1 MNRLNQSCLRW
12 IARWALAL
20 VLAAPAS
27 GCGLMMR
34 GHQAD
39 GLHYGPRPF
48 KQLRA
53 LRREQQLEQELQKEK
68 FPSAEQAGIAPAK
81 DSKEAS
87 KPRD

>member
-1 MNRLNQSCLRW
+1 MNRLNQSCVRW
-12 IARWALAL
+12 IVRSALAL
-20 VLAAPAS
+20 VLALPAS

-39 GLHYGPRPF
+39 GLHCGPRPF

-68 FPSAEQAGIAPAK
+68 FPSAEQAGVAPAK
-81 DSKEAS
+81 DSKDSS
-87 KPRD
+87 KSRD

>member
-1 MNRLNQSCLRW
+1 MNRLNHSKRLRW
-12 IARWALAL
+12 IARSALAV
-20 VLAAPAS
+20 VLALPTL

-53 LRREQQLEQELQKEK
+53 MRREHQLEQELQKET
-68 FPSAEQAGIAPAK
+68 FPSAEQAGVAP
-81 DSKEAS
+81 SKETS